1 MTESPTIW
9 VHGHHPFTAS
19 QISEIERKVLSLSL
33 EDRRA
38 FTDMANVF
46 PERFEVQHLTLFKMK
61 ICLVFSSNILDKRF
75 RSLRF
80 PY

>member
-19 QISEIERKVLSLSL
+19 QISEIERKVLDLSP

-46 PERFEVQHLTLFKMK
+46 PERFE
-61 ICLVFSSNILDKRF
+61 DK
-75 RSLRF
+75 
-80 PY
+80 PVT